1 MINVKNI
8 LYYIIFSF
16 PFILF
21 IYKKFYLMQTDKDS
35 NSMSNLKKEI
45 MEFGFEEDKVD
56 LALKMSNDKEEICNL
71 IVKMME
77 DPEFMTQIQTN
88 LQMQKINT
96 QNNNDANKISNEN
109 MNIFNNLFSQFQ
121 QYKMVILVRK
131 DLNMSVGK
139 TAAQVAHAALGA
151 YKLSLAKNNDKVI
164 NWENFSGQAKIV
176 LSVENE
182 KELFSLKDK
191 ADKNGLI
198 TCLIHDAGR
207 TEVSPNTAT
216 CCAIGPD
223 VVQKIDEITGKLKLL

>member
-1 MINVKNI
+1 
-8 LYYIIFSF
+8 
-16 PFILF
+16 
-21 IYKKFYLMQTDKDS
+21 
-35 NSMSNLKKEI
+35 
-45 MEFGFEEDKVD
+45 MEFGFDEDKVD

-77 DPEFMTQIQTN
+77 DPEFLIQIKTN
-88 LQMQKINT
+88 FEMKETNSNKNNNKIN
-96 QNNNDANKISNEN
+96 ND
-109 MNIFNNLFSQFQ
+109 MFNLFQNLLNQFQ
-121 QYKMVILVRK
+121 QYKMVIVVRR
-131 DLNMSVGK
+131 DLKMSIGK
-139 TAAQVAHAALGA
+139 TSAQVAHAALGA
-151 YKLSLAKNNDKVI
+151 YKLSLSKNSDKVT

-176 LSVENE
+176 LGVENE
-182 KELFSLKDK
+182 KELFEIKDK

>member
-1 MINVKNI
+1 
-8 LYYIIFSF
+8 
-16 PFILF
+16 
-21 IYKKFYLMQTDKDS
+21 MQSENDS
-35 NSMSNLKKEI
+35 NSSSELKKEI

-77 DPEFMTQIQTN
+77 DPEFFVQIKTN
-88 LQMQKINT
+88 LQMKQMEQKNNDNKIN
-96 QNNNDANKISNEN
+96 N
-109 MNIFNNLFSQFQ
+109 NIFNIFQNLSNQFQ
-121 QYKMVILVRK
+121 EYKMVIIVRK
-131 DLNMSVGK
+131 DLKMSVGK
-139 TAAQVAHAALGA
+139 TSAQVAHAALGA
-151 YKLSLAKNNDKVI
+151 YKLSLTENNDKVK

-176 LSVENE
+176 LGVENE
-182 KELFSLKDK
+182 KELYEIKDK

-223 VVQKIDEITGKLKLL
+223 TIQKIDEITGKLKLL

>member
-1 MINVKNI
+1 
-8 LYYIIFSF
+8 
-16 PFILF
+16 
-21 IYKKFYLMQTDKDS
+21 MQSGNDS
-35 NSMSNLKKEI
+35 NSSSDLKKEI

-77 DPEFMTQIQTN
+77 DPEFFVQIKTN
-88 LQMQKINT
+88 LQMKQTEQKNNDNKIN
-96 QNNNDANKISNEN
+96 NNIL
-109 MNIFNNLFSQFQ
+109 NIFQNLSNQFQ
-121 QYKMVILVRK
+121 EYKMVIIVRK
-131 DLNMSVGK
+131 DLKMSVGK
-139 TAAQVAHAALGA
+139 TSAQVAHAALGA
-151 YKLSLAKNNDKVI
+151 YKLSLTKNNDKVK

-176 LSVENE
+176 LGVENE
-182 KELFSLKDK
+182 KELYEIKDK

-223 VVQKIDEITGKLKLL
+223 TVQKIDEITGKLKLL

>member
-1 MINVKNI
+1 MKII
-8 LYYIIFSF
+8 YYIS
-16 PFILF
+16 LF
-21 IYKKFYLMQTDKDS
+21 IPLVLILIFYLFKLMQSEKDS
-35 NSMSNLKKEI
+35 NPLSNLKKEI
-45 MEFGFEEDKVD
+45 MEFGFDEDKVD

-77 DPEFMTQIQTN
+77 DPEFLIQIKTN
-88 LQMQKINT
+88 FEMKETNSNKNNNKIN
-96 QNNNDANKISNEN
+96 ND
-109 MNIFNNLFSQFQ
+109 MFNLFQNLSNQFQ
-121 QYKMVILVRK
+121 QYKMVIVVRR
-131 DLNMSVGK
+131 DLKMSIGK
-139 TAAQVAHAALGA
+139 TSAQVAHAALGA
-151 YKLSLAKNNDKVI
+151 YKLSLSKNSDKVT

-176 LSVENE
+176 LGVENE
-182 KELFSLKDK
+182 KELFEIKDK

>member
-1 MINVKNI
+1 MTKIY
-8 LYYIIFSF
+8 YYIIICF

-21 IYKKFYLMQTDKDS
+21 IIYKNFYLMQSENDS
-35 NSMSNLKKEI
+35 NSSSDLKKEI

-77 DPEFMTQIQTN
+77 DPEFFVQIKTN
-88 LQMQKINT
+88 LQMKQTEQKNNDNKIN
-96 QNNNDANKISNEN
+96 NNIL
-109 MNIFNNLFSQFQ
+109 NIFQNLSNQFQ
-121 QYKMVILVRK
+121 EYKMVIIVRK
-131 DLNMSVGK
+131 DLKMSVGK
-139 TAAQVAHAALGA
+139 TSAQVAHAALGA
-151 YKLSLAKNNDKVI
+151 YKLSLTKNNDKVK

-176 LSVENE
+176 LGVENE
-182 KELFSLKDK
+182 KELYEIKDK

-223 VVQKIDEITGKLKLL
+223 TVQKIDEITGKLKLL

>member
-1 MINVKNI
+1 MKII
-8 LYYIIFSF
+8 YYIS
-16 PFILF
+16 LF
-21 IYKKFYLMQTDKDS
+21 IPLVLILIFYLFKLMQSEKDS
-35 NSMSNLKKEI
+35 NPLSNLKKEI
-45 MEFGFEEDKVD
+45 MEFGFDEDKVD

-77 DPEFMTQIQTN
+77 DPEFLIQIKTN
-88 LQMQKINT
+88 FETKETNSNSNNNNNKIN
-96 QNNNDANKISNEN
+96 ND
-109 MNIFNNLFSQFQ
+109 MFNLFQNLSNQFQ
-121 QYKMVILVRK
+121 QYKMVIVVRR
-131 DLNMSVGK
+131 DLKMSIGK
-139 TAAQVAHAALGA
+139 TSAQVAHAALGA
-151 YKLSLAKNNDKVI
+151 YKLSLSKNSDKVT

-176 LSVENE
+176 LGVENE
-182 KELFSLKDK
+182 KELFEIKDK